1 LSASNDIARVRIR
14 KKTKITVN
22 ELGISNLGG
31 GLGGGYEKRIGMEW
45 GILCFASYIL
55 LISIGW
61 DIVYL
66 GKEMVFAFGQ
76 SFASVFVIWH
86 LYI

>member
-66 GKEMVFAFGQ
+66 GKEMVFAFSQ